1 MKSPLL
7 LDVVEHRYKKKD
19 TFRKDRMA
27 TPLDQLIIQAQSPDN
42 EARKLA
48 EERLLEACD
57 ADASTSLRSLMA
69 VAMDPGHPLSSRQ
82 FALLS
87 MRKLVTFY
95 WGPGFESFRNT
106 ARIDEDTKEYLRGCL
121 LKLSLD
127 DSADHKIKNS
137 ASYCVVQISAVDFP
151 DQWPQLLTVLY
162 ESISKQCSLSA
173 MSLLNDIYNDV
184 VSDAMFFEGGIGYE
198 PLSIISELLVS
209 PDSTL
214 EAKVAATKL
223 FNAAL
228 LQMSSVDSHSSSKR
242 KKFVQQCIPRSLET
256 MGQLLIAYPDEC
268 ALISEV
274 YDNLIMIKTEFP
286 KKMFPIHAGKAFKLQ
301 VVRSLEGLEAK
312 YNQLLGQAMD
322 DEEVYR
328 SLTEAVVAALEF
340 LKAISDVE
348 STTGEEQGQEQATI
362 TKLLLSLC
370 RLDPNTRESWLTDFN
385 SFVSTETG
393 IVATYTIRDQAA
405 DFLESLVGSRT
416 VTAYF
421 RLFLNELSLY
431 LQGGNDI
438 VLESA
443 LYLLQCLMINYEDI
457 EVTNP
462 SDLVSLVS
470 SIFDY
475 GSNDVLLKA
484 RCVLVIPKILDKF
497 MDVIPEVKEL
507 LRTFLP
513 RTLDLA
519 LSTVP
524 NDDPES
530 HLVMASALIAFTY
543 YSYFAELLP
552 VLGEEQCA
560 VVQEKLL
567 QLINVLS
574 KESDE
579 DAHGILMEALS
590 LVISCNSD
598 PSSSLPG
605 LADLQR
611 RNLQQEF
618 HLILSISG
626 RDPSNI
632 QVEVESKECLGK
644 LLKHIRT
651 NEYEVYA
658 QVAFPLFVNVI
669 KGCEST
675 GYKYSPLFSLIL
687 ELVTVFMRDKPIDG
701 PLPKQV
707 TDFLFIPL
715 VTVLLESNEDEIL
728 QLATEAISYLVYN
741 SDREVIQPHL
751 EQLVNV
757 LNRMLSPACT
767 DTANANIGTLILTL
781 ITKFTDELQN
791 LIPMTLR
798 AAIARLIQSQ
808 NISTQ
813 QNLVTLLCFLTCS
826 DPQQTLDS
834 LFELNGANDFQTT
847 ENQDIVKLVLSKW
860 FETFEVLR
868 GEKRIK
874 NNIVALSKL
883 YFLNDARLANTIVD
897 GDIIPYEGDIIIT
910 RSMAK
915 QMPDRFTQV
924 SAYTKIVK
932 LFISELGFQNQQPDP
947 EQLITSDMVPKSVIA
962 ENDTQGDGEGEG
974 EGDYDDWEDVEEVL
988 DYEKLKE
995 YIKDEAEE
1003 EDPAEYGEDDSD
1015 EITGLGDIK
1024 ESISELLIDFFREV
1038 TSKNISNFEG
1048 IYATLSETEKKIL
1061 TEQLI

>member
-1 MKSPLL
+1 
-7 LDVVEHRYKKKD
+7 
-19 TFRKDRMA
+19 MA
-27 TPLDQLIIQAQSPDN
+27 TPFDQLIIQAQSPDN
-42 EARKLA
+42 EVRKLA
-48 EERLLEACD
+48 EERLLESCD
-57 ADASTSLRSLMA
+57 ADTSSSLRSLMA
-69 VAMDPGHPLSSRQ
+69 VAMDPSHPLSSRQ

-106 ARIDEDTKEYLRGCL
+106 ARIDEETKEYLRECL

-127 DSADHKIKNS
+127 DSADPKIKNS

-162 ESISKQCSLSA
+162 DSISKRCSLGA

-198 PLSIISELLVS
+198 TLSIIFELLVS

-214 EAKVAATKL
+214 EAKIAATKL

-256 MGQLLIAYPDEC
+256 MGQLLLAYPDEC

-274 YDNLIMIKTEFP
+274 YDNLIMIKNEFP
-286 KKMFPIHAGKAFKLQ
+286 KKMFPIHTRKAFKLQ
-301 VVRSLEGLEAK
+301 VIRSLESLEVK
-312 YNQLLGQAMD
+312 YNQLLGQATED
-322 DEEVYR
+322 SEEYR
-328 SLTEAVVAALEF
+328 SFTEAVVAALEF

-348 STTGEEQGQEQATI
+348 ITSEGEEEQEQERATI

-405 DFLESLVGSRT
+405 DFLGSLVGTGT
-416 VTAYF
+416 VSAYF
-421 RLFLNELSLY
+421 RLFLHELSLY

-457 EVTNP
+457 EAANP

-475 GSNDVLLKA
+475 RSNDALLRA
-484 RCVLVIPKILDKF
+484 RCILVIPKILDKF

-507 LRTFLP
+507 VRTFLP

-524 NDDPES
+524 NDDAES

-543 YSYFAELLP
+543 YAYFAELLP

-579 DAHGILMEALS
+579 DAHGVLMEALS
-590 LVISCNSD
+590 LVISCNSYPS
-598 PSSSLPG
+598 PSSPAPSSTPPG

-626 RDPSNI
+626 RDPSNV

-644 LLKHIRT
+644 LLKHVQT
-651 NEYEVYA
+651 ADYVVYA

-669 KGCEST
+669 NGCGST

-687 ELVTVFMRDKPIDG
+687 ELVTVFMRDKPVDG

-707 TDFLFIPL
+707 TDFLFVPL

-757 LNRMLSPACT
+757 LNRMLSPDCT

-834 LFELNGANDFQTT
+834 LFELNGAEDLQTT
-847 ENQDIVKLVLSKW
+847 ESQDIVKLVLSKW

-897 GDIIPYEGDIIIT
+897 GDIIPYEGDLIIT

-947 EQLITSDMVPKSVIA
+947 EQLITSDMVPRSVIA
-962 ENDTQGDGEGEG
+962 ENETQGNGEGEGEG
-974 EGDYDDWEDVEEVL
+974 EGDDDEWEDVEEVL

-995 YIKDEAEE
+995 YIGDEAEE

-1048 IYATLSETEKKIL
+1048 IYATLTEAEKKIL